1 MNYYRD
7 EPSDP
12 LSSNSESFKYKTT
25 ITENT
30 HNLVAGNANYNA
42 TKAGKNET
50 EVFIPLK
57 YLSNFWRTFNLVK
70 KLCFS

>member
-12 LSSNSESFKYKTT
+12 LSSNSESFKYNTT
-25 ITENT
+25 ITENI

-42 TKAGKNET
+42 TKVGKKWNWSFYSFKIFKQFLEN
-50 EVFIPLK
+50 I
-57 YLSNFWRTFNLVK
+57 
-70 KLCFS
+70 